1 MFRWHVVSAVFWRN
15 VKQYFSGVLGYLFI
29 VVFVTVCAVLAFNQQ
44 FFANNLANLD
54 QLSRWF
60 PFLLLVFI
68 PAITMTVWAEEKRS
82 GTDAILFTLPAS
94 DFEIMLG
101 KYLSVAMV
109 YTIALFFS
117 LTQLI
122 ALERIGN
129 PDWGVIGATY
139 LGYWLSG
146 LSFLAIGMFAS
157 SLTSSVTISFVI
169 GTTLCA
175 IPVFIGLISQGT
187 VWLEKLGVAW
197 NLQDF
202 TEGLIPLGNVVYF
215 LSIIVLMLYLNLV
228 VVSQRHWSRGQSSS
242 LAGHYFMRIACLAV
256 ALLCCNYVAST
267 LSNNNWTR
275 ADLTKEKLYT
285 LDETTLATI
294 EKARANKRP
303 ITIQAFISTEV
314 PRKFVNVKKQ
324 FLGLLRQYDFYGGN
338 YVNVRYVDV
347 AASSPQEAEAR
358 NSGIV
363 PIDDRSEVGGRTV
376 EQQVFLGALVSS
388 PLDDVTIPSIDQ
400 NTSLEYQLTRSIS
413 ITAEKAKKLTIGIL
427 DTDTHFGC
435 QTATGTP
442 LPSWWAY
449 SETLNRL
456 KVNFNIKQIPQNE
469 LVNYVEPPQS
479 TASEN
484 SPDKT
489 AARKAPNVLIV
500 ADPSSMTQ
508 ASSRALLQYLAAGNP
523 AIILADPLPFYLPFR
538 IPRVGILGAPRL
550 PRLEPRNPNSEFLS
564 SAFEPKVESGT
575 AASLLTALGIK
586 WNNGDVAWNV
596 ANPHPNFVLKWPEGF
611 GTRYPFESY
620 GPYDQAVSFVRN
632 EGGQNAFNSDSV
644 ITSGL
649 RELLF
654 FYPGYIEP
662 VENATTTF
670 TQLISLGTESGTT
683 RWNEITY
690 TPKQVT
696 RDRRT
701 GREEETA
708 AINPITGQD
717 LILIRGRAA
726 GILDDKNYSVA
737 AHIQGNE
744 NNKTNVVFV
753 ADTDF
758 LSGAY
763 YMQEDNLKQE
773 LDNFM
778 FLLNAIE
785 VLVGDRDLVA
795 LRGRN
800 PKLKTLDKFEMQV
813 NQFRKLRATKTA
825 EIEKRIR
832 VQQQNAEQE
841 LAAASQDIQ
850 NDGTMGVIQ
859 QAQMFSERRSDALER
874 LRRKK
879 KKLKEELDTAI
890 DGLKSMER
898 QQTTELENRI
908 RWTSVM
914 LAPLPALI
922 LGLVVLT
929 IRTVNENRSIDP
941 RRRIRASTNPE
952 KEKNNG

>member
-94 DFEIMLG
+94 DFEITLG

-129 PDWGVIGATY
+129 PDWGVISATY

-187 VWLEKLGVAW
+187 VWLERLGTAW

-215 LSIIVLMLYLNLV
+215 VSIIVLMLYLNLV

-242 LAGHYFMRIACLAV
+242 LAGHYIFRIVCLTV

-275 ADLTKEKLYT
+275 ADLTEEKLYT

-294 EKARANKRP
+294 EKARENKRP
-303 ITIQAFISTEV
+303 ITIQAFISNEV

-338 YVNVRYVDV
+338 YVNIRYVDV
-347 AASSPQEAEAR
+347 AANSPQEAEAR

-376 EQQVFLGALVSS
+376 EQQVFLGALISS
-388 PLDDVTIPSIDQ
+388 PLDDVTLPSIDE
-400 NTSLEYQLTRSIS
+400 NTSLEYQLTRAIS
-413 ITAEKAKKLTIGIL
+413 ITTEKTNKLKIGIL

-435 QTATGTP
+435 QTSTGVP

-449 SETLNRL
+449 TETLNRL
-456 KVNFNIKQIPQNE
+456 EVDFDIKQIRQDE
-469 LVNYVEPPQS
+469 LANYVSLPAANGTPQPTS
-479 TASEN
+479 KEA
-484 SPDKT
+484 PD
-489 AARKAPNVLIV
+489 VLIV
-500 ADPSSMTQ
+500 ADPSSLTQ
-508 ASSRALLQYLAAGNP
+508 SSNSALLKYIQDGNP
-523 AIILADPLPFYLPFR
+523 TIILADPLPFYLPFR
-538 IPRVGILGAPRL
+538 IPRVGVLGAPRMQ
-550 PRLEPRNPNSEFLS
+550 RLEPRNPNSEFLN

-575 AASLLTALGIK
+575 AASLLTLLGIK
-586 WNNGDVAWNV
+586 WNNGNVAWNV

-611 GTRYPFESY
+611 GTRYPFETY
-620 GPYDQAVSFVRN
+620 GPYDQAVNFVRN
-632 EGGQNAFNSDSV
+632 EGEQIAFNPESV
-644 ITSGL
+644 MTSGL

-662 VENATTTF
+662 VDNANTTF
-670 TQLISLGTESGTT
+670 TKLISLGPESGTT
-683 RWNEITY
+683 SWNQITY
-690 TPKQVT
+690 TPKQVM

-701 GREEETA
+701 GREEEVA
-708 AINPITGQD
+708 AANPITGQD
-717 LILIRGRAA
+717 LILIRGRAP
-726 GILDDKNYSVA
+726 GNLDDKDYAVA
-737 AHIQGNE
+737 AHIQGKSD
-744 NNKTNVVFV
+744 NKTNVVFV

-763 YMQEDNLKQE
+763 YMQEENLKQE
-773 LDNFM
+773 LDNFI

-785 VLVGDRDLVA
+785 VLVGEQDLVA

-832 VQQQNAEQE
+832 IQQETAEQE
-841 LAAASQDIQ
+841 LAAASKDIQ

-922 LGLVVLT
+922 LGLIVLT
-929 IRTVNENRSIDP
+929 VRTINENRSIDP
-941 RRRIRASTNPE
+941 CRRIGNSPKTVEENTN
-952 KEKNNG
+952 G